1 MSSAAPPLPPHM
13 DQVLRRELTRGERL
27 IWAAQ
32 PRAARMKSVLW
43 MWVFALPWTLFAL
56 FWESGALSILGRP
69 YLVGLNM
76 EIAFGIFFPIFG
88 LPFVAIGFW
97 MMWKPIAAM
106 RQARDT
112 AYGLTN
118 LRIFRVVE
126 GHRRIVASVAL
137 DRWGRSTDPSMPMAG
152 ATCAS
157 RRTAIMTRTGSA
169 RLKGSR
175 LSAFPMSL
183 GWSDLSSKTARCR
196 AKRLPFRRA
205 PAKCKA

>member
-1 MSSAAPPLPPHM
+1 MSSAAPPLAPHM

-56 FWESGALSILGRP
+56 FWESGVLSIWGGRTSSAS
-69 YLVGLNM
+69 NM

-126 GHRRIVASVAL
+126 GRKRIVASVAL
-137 DRWGRSTDPSMPMAG
+137 DQMGPIDRSEHADGWGDLRIQTHSHYDTDGERETQRFEVIGIPDV
-152 ATCAS
+152 
-157 RRTAIMTRTGSA
+157 A
-169 RLKGSR
+169 RLER
-175 LSAFPMSL
+175 LILENRTVP
-183 GWSDLSSKTARCR
+183 R
-196 AKRLPFRRA
+196 
-205 PAKCKA
+205 